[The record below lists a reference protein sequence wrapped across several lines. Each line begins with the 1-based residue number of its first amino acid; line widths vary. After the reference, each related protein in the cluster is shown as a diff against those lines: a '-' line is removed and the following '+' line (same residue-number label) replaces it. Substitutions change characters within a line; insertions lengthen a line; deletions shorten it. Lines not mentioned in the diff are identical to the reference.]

1 MFSFAL
7 EILHNMKV
15 FYSSLLLSSFLFSCA
30 EGDPNAI
37 NDVYGDTESSQ
48 KYAAGEEVYTKNCIA
63 CHQSEGEGVKG
74 AFPPL
79 AKSDYL
85 LADKNRAIKQ
95 IINGSSGEMVVNG
108 ETYNSI
114 MPPQPVNDEEIRD
127 VMNYILNS
135 WGNNGGEVTLEE
147 VKAQR

>member
-1 MFSFAL
+1 MKTSGALICFA
-7 EILHNMKV
+7 
-15 FYSSLLLSSFLFSCA
+15 FLFSCSS
-30 EGDPNAI
+30 GDQDAV
-37 NDVYGDTESSQ
+37 NDVAGSDENEK
-48 KYAAGEEVYTKNCIA
+48 KYAAGEAVYQSTCVA
-63 CHQSEGEGVKG
+63 CHQAQGEGVKG

-79 AKSDYL
+79 AGSDYL

-95 IINGSSGEMVVNG
+95 IINGSGGEMIVNG

-114 MPPQPVNDEEIRD
+114 MPPQPISDKEIRD

-135 WGNNGGEVTLEE
+135 WGNKGGEVTLEE

>member
-1 MFSFAL
+1 
-7 EILHNMKV
+7 MKL
-15 FYSSLLLSSFLFSCA
+15 FYTTVLLTSILFSCA
-30 EGDPNAI
+30 EGDSDAI
-37 NDVYGDTESSQ
+37 NDLNGDSEASQ
-48 KYAAGEEVYTKNCIA
+48 KYAAGEEVYNKNCVA

-95 IINGSSGEMVVNG
+95 IINGSSGEMIVNG

-135 WGNNGGEVTLEE
+135 WGNDGGEVTLED

>member
-1 MFSFAL
+1 MKLLFIIASLTFL
-7 EILHNMKV
+7 VSCSGENSENISEEQEITD
-15 FYSSLLLSSFLFSCA
+15 S
-30 EGDPNAI
+30 
-37 NDVYGDTESSQ
+37 
-48 KYAAGEEVYTKNCIA
+48 KYANGEQVYNKNCIA
-63 CHQSEGEGVKG
+63 CHQSKGEGVKG

-95 IINGSSGEMVVNG
+95 IIHGSSGEMIVNG
-108 ETYNSI
+108 ETYNTI
-114 MPPQPVNDEEIRD
+114 MPPQPVSDEEVRD

-135 WGNNGGEVTLEE
+135 WGNDGGEVTLEE

>member
-1 MFSFAL
+1 
-7 EILHNMKV
+7 MKKSIRRIV
-15 FYSSLLLSSFLFSCA
+15 LLVTNRKRRS
-30 EGDPNAI
+30 
-37 NDVYGDTESSQ
+37 
-48 KYAAGEEVYTKNCIA
+48 
-63 CHQSEGEGVKG
+63 KG